1 MQFENFSLLAGW
13 KEGSI
18 RRQNFPLLGMPLNS
32 PCRLNLFTLSGTSA
46 EIQQESNWNST
57 EIQGQIQYKS
67 LLVFHGWPCRLNL
80 FTWSSTNGNHHRLV
94 LWLLHYRILSITYR
108 FFSLW
113 TCITSTQF
121 KTKCKYDYIYT
132 DTNNIRLVIVI
143 IWGLKCRVW
152 DGIFSLGAATR
163 IF

>member
-1 MQFENFSLLAGW
+1 MKTFLWLQVGRKVPSGDKISHCWECLWVFHVDWIFSHWAAHHQ
-13 KEGSI
+13 KSN
-18 RRQNFPLLGMPLNS
+18 R
-32 PCRLNLFTLSGTSA
+32 NLT
-46 EIQQESNWNST
+46 EIQQKYKDKYK
-57 EIQGQIQYKS
+57 YKS